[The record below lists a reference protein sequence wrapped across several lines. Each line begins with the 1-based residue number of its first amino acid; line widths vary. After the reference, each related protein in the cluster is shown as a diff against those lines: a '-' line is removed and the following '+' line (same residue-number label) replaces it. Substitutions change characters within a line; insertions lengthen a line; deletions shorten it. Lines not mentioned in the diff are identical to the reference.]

1 METQSIVRAIHL
13 VESPKRR
20 AIKVDKPATNKPEIS
35 SMEEYGFIINSKMG
49 LIERR
54 VVNCYY

>member
-1 METQSIVRAIHL
+1 
-13 VESPKRR
+13 
-20 AIKVDKPATNKPEIS
+20 
-35 SMEEYGFIINSKMG
+35 MEEYGFIINSKMG